1 MLSFFRYEKRGFI
14 MISSIFPA
22 RQQLLRR
29 RGTEETIRRHAW
41 VSVALIVVLVA
52 LAAWLF
58 YHAFGGRK
66 FDWRLALFSF
76 SHVRLG
82 WLLLAI
88 VAIYATYWGRAL
100 RWAVFLRPL
109 RPHPSMWNLLSAT
122 IMGFTALMLLGRPG
136 EFVRP
141 YLIAVK
147 EEVPFASQ
155 LAAWVLERIADLLMV
170 LLLFGFALAGI
181 GPSAK
186 AAGPGLRWLL
196 TEGGRI
202 VAVAAGAV
210 LILLVLFRHF
220 TGPAQRWLSR
230 VLRFLPERLFMQ
242 VESLVKAF
250 VQGVE
255 STRSDGA
262 LLLVLAYS
270 VLEWLLIIASYVC
283 LASSFTELSLTFID
297 VVVFMGFVSLGAS
310 IQIPGIGGGVQVMAV
325 LVLTELFG
333 VQLERAT
340 AFAFLIWILTFV
352 AVVPAGLLLGMREGL
367 EWGKLRRLRLRDS
380 L

>member
-1 MLSFFRYEKRGFI
+1 

-22 RQQLLRR
+22 RQHLLRR

-41 VSVALIVVLVA
+41 LSVALIVVLAA
-52 LAAWLF
+52 LVTWLL
-58 YHAFGGRK
+58 YHALGGRK

-76 SHVRLG
+76 KHLRVG

-88 VAIYATYWGRAL
+88 AAIYATYWGRAL

-109 RPHPSMWNLLSAT
+109 KPRPSMWNLLSAT
-122 IMGFTALMLLGRPG
+122 AIGFTAIVLLGRPG

-141 YLIAVK
+141 YLIAIK
-147 EEVPFASQ
+147 EKVPLTSQ
-155 LAAWVLERIADLLMV
+155 LAAWLLERVADLLMV
-170 LLLFGFALAGI
+170 LLLFGFALARVGS
-181 GPSAK
+181 SAD

-196 TEGGRI
+196 AEGGRL
-202 VAVAAGAV
+202 VALAAGAV

-220 TGPAQRWLSR
+220 TEPAQRWLSR
-230 VLRFLPERLFMQ
+230 VLRFLPETMFTKVERL
-242 VESLVKAF
+242 VAAF

-270 VLEWLLIIASYVC
+270 VLEWVLIIASYVC
-283 LASSFTELSLTFID
+283 MAASFTEFHLTFVD
-297 VVVFMGFVSLGAS
+297 VLVFMGFVSLGAG
-310 IQIPGIGGGVQVMAV
+310 IQIPGIGGGMQVMAV

-333 VQLERAT
+333 VKLEVAT

-352 AVVPAGLLLGMREGL
+352 AVVPIGMVLSMKEGL
-367 EWGKLRRLRLRDS
+367 EWGKLRRLS
-380 L
+380 PKNSA